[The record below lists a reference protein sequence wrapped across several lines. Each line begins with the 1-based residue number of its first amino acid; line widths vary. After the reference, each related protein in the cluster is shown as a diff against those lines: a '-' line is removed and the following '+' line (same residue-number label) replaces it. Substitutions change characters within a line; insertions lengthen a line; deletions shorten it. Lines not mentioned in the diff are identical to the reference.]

1 MHQLYR
7 RVDGDLRR
15 PYFQMMKEELNH
27 QDRRL
32 LALRMQDEMANHL
45 DEVLHPDHLF
55 HLLLLVVLQNLD
67 VLNLDV
73 RPPYLDEHRLELDA
87 LLGATDV
94 VLEDAALVDVES
106 HQLRMDYFRHVVD
119 AEGSIRH
126 HSMPERTV
134 LQDLL
139 ELLKVSLLLLD

>member
-1 MHQLYR
+1 MHQLYH

-27 QDRRL
+27 QDRCL
-32 LALRMQDEMANHL
+32 LALQKQDDMANHL

-55 HLLLLVVLQNLD
+55 HLLLLVALQNLD

-73 RPPYLDEHRLELDA
+73 RPPFLDEHLLELDV
-87 LLGATDV
+87 LLDATDV
-94 VLEDAALVDVES
+94 VLEDVASVDVAS
-106 HQLRMDYFRHVVD
+106 HQLRMDYFRHVAD

-126 HSMPERTV
+126 HSMLERTV

-139 ELLKVSLLLLD
+139 KLLKVSLLLD